1 MKKLQGKVIA
11 KKTPKTLIVT
21 VERQRIH
28 PLYKKIMRRSKR
40 YKVHSEQDAIV
51 VGDVVTIVPTRPRS
65 RDKYFIVEGEKK

>member
-1 MKKLQGKVIA
+1 MKILQGKVIA

-40 YKVHSEQDAIV
+40 YKVHYEKDTVA
-51 VGDVVTIVPTRPRS
+51 VGDMVTIVPTRPRS
-65 RDKYFIVEGEKK
+65 KDKYFTLKEEEK